1 MDDATLIVDS
11 RPRLS
16 VYVLSECAICRF
28 AVETAAEIRR
38 AYPHVRVEVID
49 LATTRD
55 PVPDVVFA
63 TPTYLLDGRVWSL
76 GNPSAEQIRAAFAA
90 SPV

>member
-1 MDDATLIVDS
+1 MDDIAHALNG
-11 RPRLS
+11 RPCLTIYILS
-16 VYVLSECAICRF
+16 NCEICRF

-38 AYPHVRVEVID
+38 AYPHVHVDVVD
-49 LATTRD
+49 LATTRE

-76 GNPSAEQIRAAFAA
+76 GNPSSDQIRAAFAA
-90 SPV
+90 APA